1 MIGVAVNIGELCL
14 LGMGGAGGAE
24 KAVEEGVNAVEKA
37 EEIAGQVSKE
47 LSSATLKKLL
57 DCVKVLQTIYPN
69 ITNIVTAVKALE
81 GNPSAEI
88 PTTGDISGSNQGDA
102 DANLIVTL
110 AAWDKWV
117 LESDNQMQVAV
128 DNNIGGAAGYRL
140 ALRKH
145 AINGKQLAQVQTE
158 AIKAGQQY
166 VQAQMNVL
174 NSDKDVERLQ
184 QLKDDFKGQ
193 DEVYQ
198 EAAARFY
205 DRVMAMRTSVVIQ
218 LRNLTWAYRYY
229 ALAESSVQL
238 DATKAVADYKQDIYT
253 IASEIQAADE
263 QYGSDYQCEYYHHLL
278 Q

>member
-1 MIGVAVNIGELCL
+1 MIGVAVSIGDLCL

-24 KAVEEGVNAVEKA
+24 KAVEEGVSTVEKA
-37 EEIAGQVSKE
+37 EEIAGQVSME
-47 LSSATLKKLL
+47 LSSDTLKNLL

-117 LESDNQMQVAV
+117 LQSDDQMQVAV

-166 VQAQMNVL
+166 VQAQINVL

-218 LRNLTWAYRYY
+218 LRNLSWAY
-229 ALAESSVQL
+229 
-238 DATKAVADYKQDIYT
+238 
-253 IASEIQAADE
+253 
-263 QYGSDYQCEYYHHLL
+263 
-278 Q
+278 